1 MTSKD
6 IRLKILP
13 FKVFTVRLSIYGNN
27 ENGANRTAAKLAK
40 VLRLALK
47 QKREKTNKS
56 EV

>member
-13 FKVFTVRLSIYGNN
+13 FKVLTVRLSIYGNN

-40 VLRLALK
+40 VLGLALK

>member
-27 ENGANRTAAKLAK
+27 ENGANPTAAKLAK
-40 VLRLALK
+40 VLGLALK
-47 QKREKTNKS
+47 QKRKKTSKS